1 MTVMKYKIR
10 HTTAYHYAESVTHC
24 YNLGY
29 ILPRETDNQ
38 QVLDTKITLTPKA
51 NEADVRLDYFKNR
64 FYHFS
69 IEVPH
74 DHLDVTVHSQLEM
87 IQGPTIP
94 VEFPVTCQQAREYLA
109 KAPEDRDLMAREF
122 ILESPFIKFSED
134 IITFAQPSFDDQRPL
149 LASVLELTER
159 IFTEFTYD
167 PGFSNL
173 STPLKAVMEHKRGVC
188 QDFAHLA
195 IACLRALGFP
205 ARYVSGYLETVPPPG
220 LQKLVGADATHAWFS
235 AYIPELGWVDF
246 DPTNNTIISSQH
258 ITTAWGRDYSDVP
271 PLKGIVFGGGDS
283 SVLSV
288 EVDVNP
294 ERPEVEEEESSETT
308 DQEPK
313 SSKNTEKPSNS
324 PASTTPQSSV
334 DQSPDS
340 DD

>member
-1 MTVMKYKIR
+1 MKYKIR
-10 HTTAYHYAESVTHC
+10 HTTAYQYDESVTHC

-87 IQGPTIP
+87 IRGPTIP
-94 VEFPVTCQQAREYLA
+94 IEFPVTCQQARECLA
-109 KAPEDRDLMAREF
+109 KAPDDKDLMAREF

-134 IITFAQPSFDDQRPL
+134 IVTFAQSSFDDQRPL
-149 LASVLELTER
+149 LESVLELTER

-173 STPLKAVMEHKRGVC
+173 STPLRAVVEHKRGVC

-220 LQKLVGADATHAWFS
+220 QQKLVGADATHAWFS

-294 ERPEVEEEESSETT
+294 EHPDAEEETSTGTTNDNQETAENTAQNT
-308 DQEPK
+308 D
-313 SSKNTEKPSNS
+313 NTLSTTQQ
-324 PASTTPQSSV
+324 PASNQP
-334 DQSPDS
+334 PDF